1 MLPQVAQ
8 NHKYTETVIN
18 HARVYPLF
26 QLNATLGSNEIG
38 TLKWDL
44 FMLHLHRI
52 DYRVTNIKL
61 IAMANK
67 TIIVANNG

>member
-8 NHKYTETVIN
+8 NHKYPETVIKYT
-18 HARVYPLF
+18 RVYLLF

-38 TLKWDL
+38 TFKWDL
-44 FMLHLHRI
+44 FVLHLHRI
-52 DYRVTNIKL
+52 DYRVTKL